1 MRGKKTVQSI
11 RNSVRLLLGAGIF
24 SIGLFLFS
32 SDSLAM
38 EEKVGTEGTVS
49 EIQLSAVTSGQPPT
63 EVIQVINKPYDT
75 IQETKDDGTEEW
87 YLYDIIEMV
96 KYPIPKL
103 LEVVQE
109 YEMLVDRVDQQKII
123 IIIMAAVVGILV
135 IGIAVMKILM
145 LLILL
150 SNILRR

>member
-1 MRGKKTVQSI
+1 MKGKKTAQSI
-11 RNSVRLLLGAGIF
+11 RNSVRLLLGAGIL

-38 EEKVGTEGTVS
+38 EEKAGTEGTVS

-63 EVIQVINKPYDT
+63 EVIQVVNKPYDT

-87 YLYDIIEMV
+87 YLYDMIEMV

-103 LEVVQE
+103 LEE
-109 YEMLVDRVDQQKII
+109 YEMLVARVDQQKFII
-123 IIIMAAVVGILV
+123 IVMAAVVGILAL
-135 IGIAVMKILM
+135 GIAFMKILM

>member
-1 MRGKKTVQSI
+1 MKGKKTAQSI
-11 RNSVRLLLGAGIF
+11 RNSVRLLLGAGIL

-38 EEKVGTEGTVS
+38 EEKAGTEGTVS

-63 EVIQVINKPYDT
+63 EVIQVVNKPYDT

-87 YLYDIIEMV
+87 YLYDMIEMV

-103 LEVVQE
+103 LEE
-109 YEMLVDRVDQQKII
+109 YEMLVARVDQQKFII
-123 IIIMAAVVGILV
+123 IVMAAVVGIFAL
-135 IGIAVMKILM
+135 GIAFMKILM